1 MKKQNKSKQFLAL
14 ALITTLFTSSI
25 FAVSAGQVQ
34 QHLLE
39 AADTKKSGAFVRDRF
54 LSKMKKPFEKVDKK
68 NLLLIGDSHAQ
79 DFLNGILENDF
90 LPNYEISTRYI
101 SGRCQIFKGDKSAH
115 KIAGKDRA
123 YCAKS
128 DTLSLAKDQ
137 IAEAD
142 VVILVAD
149 WKEWAA
155 KELPQTIKNMALKPD
170 QKLFVVGRKSFGK
183 ISIRNY
189 LRLPEEKLA
198 SIKTKPD
205 GKQNKINEI
214 MRNSLDKSVFIDTQ
228 KLVCGSTES
237 CPVFTK
243 DLALISFDGGHLT
256 KYGAR
261 HVGNVLFK
269 NSALSRL

>member
-1 MKKQNKSKQFLAL
+1 MKNQNKFKQFTAL
-14 ALITTLFTSSI
+14 VLITALFTNNT
-25 FAVSAGQVQ
+25 FAVSASQVQ
-34 QHLLE
+34 QHLLD
-39 AADTKKSGAFVRDRF
+39 AADTKKSGLFVRERF
-54 LSKMKKPFEKVDKK
+54 LNKMKKPFEKADKK

-79 DFLNGILENDF
+79 DFLNGILENNF

-101 SGRCQIFKGDKSAH
+101 SGRCQIFKGDSNARQ
-115 KIAGKDRA
+115 IAGKDRVF
-123 YCAKS
+123 CAKS
-128 DTLSLAKDQ
+128 DTLTLAKEQ

-142 VVILVAD
+142 VVILAAN

-155 KELPQTIKNMALKPD
+155 KELPQTIKNMALKPK
-170 QKLFVVGRKSFGK
+170 QKIFIVGRKSFGK

-189 LRLPEEKLA
+189 LRLPEEKLL

-205 GKQNKINEI
+205 RKQNKINEI

-228 KLVCGSTES
+228 NLVCGSTQS
-237 CPVFTK
+237 CPIFTK

-261 HVGNVLFK
+261 HVGKVLFK
-269 NSALSRL
+269 NSLLSRL